1 MGVRGAIHPPVE
13 TGGFLADAN
22 HKLFGQY
29 IENREYDIDEG
40 KVSAYQEVLDYI
52 KKLEE
57 WTCQKKRKL

>member
-1 MGVRGAIHPPVE
+1 MS
-13 TGGFLADAN
+13 LDAKTLSLIIKEKIQSIEQH

-40 KVSAYQEVLDYI
+40 KVSAYQEVLDCI

-57 WTCQKKRKL
+57 SK

>member
-1 MGVRGAIHPPVE
+1 MS
-13 TGGFLADAN
+13 LDAKTLSLIIKEKIQSIEQH

-40 KVSAYQEVLDYI
+40 KVSAYQEILDCI

-57 WTCQKKRKL
+57 